1 MKKYKSDEEVLNIVR
16 RFENCEFGREEWRH
30 ADHLIVGLYYV
41 LDNNA
46 EIAII
51 KMRDGI
57 FKLLNSF
64 GVDLSKEMPYHETL
78 TFFWIR
84 QIDDF
89 AKSKDGF
96 SIAEIANEMIERFDK
111 DHPLRYYSRELLFSD
126 EARKNFVKG
135 DVDPLL

>member
-1 MKKYKSDEEVLNIVR
+1 MKKYKSDEEVLNVVR

-30 ADHLIVGLYYV
+30 DDHLIVGLYYV
-41 LDNNA
+41 LHNDSETALN
-46 EIAII
+46 

-57 FKLLNSF
+57 FKLLKSF

-78 TFFWIR
+78 TVFWIR

-96 SIAEIANEMIERFDK
+96 SIAEIANEMIEKFDK
-111 DHPLRYYSRELLFSD
+111 DHPLKFYSRELLFSD
-126 EARKNFVKG
+126 KAREKFVPA
-135 DVDPLL
+135 DL

>member
-1 MKKYKSDEEVLNIVR
+1 MKKYKSDEEVLNVIR

-30 ADHLIVGLYYV
+30 ADHLIVGLFYV
-41 LDNNA
+41 LHNDSETALN
-46 EIAII
+46 

-57 FKLLNSF
+57 FKLLKSF

-78 TFFWIR
+78 TVFWIR

-96 SIAEIANEMIERFDK
+96 SIAEIANEIIVKFDK
-111 DHPLRYYSRELLFSD
+111 DHPLKFYSRELLFSHK
-126 EARKNFVKG
+126 AREEFVPA
-135 DVDPLL
+135 DL